1 MASYLI
7 LLILEIGGMLV
18 HCQDQGLEGVDQ
30 VVEDDDPPLLAL
42 IFREAAG
49 VDDAHLLEHGRL
61 STFSSA
67 CKCPLVSSTH
77 SRGSMPVAY
86 LAVAASP
93 PVLVASGPHA
103 AASQCPHSSWTLGRL
118 ASFQNTSSP
127 VP

>member
-7 LLILEIGGMLV
+7 LVVLEICGMLV
-18 HCQDQGLEGVDQ
+18 HCHDQGLEGVDQ
-30 VVEDDDPPLLAL
+30 VVEDDNPPLLAL

-49 VDDAHLLEHGRL
+49 VDNAHLLEHGRL

-67 CKCPLVSSTH
+67 CKCSLVPSTH
-77 SRGSMPVAY
+77 SRGSMLVAY
-86 LAVAASP
+86 LAIAASP
-93 PVLVASGPHA
+93 PVLAASDPHA
-103 AASQCPHSSWTLGRL
+103 AAFQCPHSSWTLGRL